1 MLGPNETRETP
12 IPIKMTVE
20 ANSIPGP
27 RPSSPE
33 AFSKQLAGNL
43 GIKQGI
49 QNLTPDQRQDIG
61 QAWKKVHQDEAIEPT
76 PIRRRGLRSRGGWVG
91 AAAAA
96 VLGIVTATGLMS
108 PSSVSRA
115 EGITIADSAPQT
127 EQDKNYALVKG
138 AVNLVFSQ
146 ERGPVIHPNVEA
158 LVSQLKDPE
167 AVKGEDLQEVVNKLI
182 KDSKEYQAKV
192 SEREGSGD
200 DGAGDDM
207 KATLTDVRDINGQ
220 KMIVEVN
227 SVGGLTIKIPTAL
240 IKSH

>member
-115 EGITIADSAPQT
+115 EGIPIADSAPQT

-146 ERGPVIHPNVEA
+146 ERGPVIHPNVERF
-158 LVSQLKDPE
+158 
-167 AVKGEDLQEVVNKLI
+167 NKP
-182 KDSKEYQAKV
+182 D
-192 SEREGSGD
+192 
-200 DGAGDDM
+200 
-207 KATLTDVRDINGQ
+207 
-220 KMIVEVN
+220 
-227 SVGGLTIKIPTAL
+227 GLTPQGQPRWSL
-240 IKSH
+240 DSNLS